1 MSIWEFSLLAFVVS
15 LTAGLAGALIGSGEG
30 VMLVSQVVRA
40 SSGGRTRRCATSRGF
55 AAVTETRRPM
65 QMRVI
70 GVAVL
75 VCLLTTFAFAIEDV
89 VTATHGTIT
98 KIDRTAKTIA
108 VKTADGTEHVFCWAK
123 DTSVHGVKA
132 GDLAAKDSWHGL
144 KEGSEVVAHSTKRG
158 TKDTALEVDKVGDTG
173 LKRTEG
179 TIKEI
184 DRNRKKLVI
193 ESADGSEHAFKLTG
207 HAAIDDGKDLATGTE
222 KGTKVA
228 IYSTEDAGKSVAHF
242 FEKI

>member
-1 MSIWEFSLLAFVVS
+1 MRMIGIAVLCCSL
-15 LTAGLAGALIGSGEG
+15 
-30 VMLVSQVVRA
+30 A
-40 SSGGRTRRCATSRGF
+40 SSVF
-55 AAVTETRRPM
+55 AM
-65 QMRVI
+65 
-70 GVAVL
+70 
-75 VCLLTTFAFAIEDV
+75 EDV

-98 KIDRTAKTIA
+98 KIDRAAKTIA
-108 VKTADGTEHVFCWAK
+108 VKTADGTEHTFYWGKNTA
-123 DTSVHGVKA
+123 VHGVKA
-132 GDLAAKDSWHGL
+132 ADLAAKDSWHGL
-144 KEGSEVVAHSTKRG
+144 QEGSEVVAHSSRQG

-184 DRNRKKLVI
+184 DRNGKKLVI

-207 HAAIDDGKDLATGTE
+207 HAAADAGTDVAAGTE

-228 IYSTEDAGKSVAHF
+228 IYSSQQAGESVVHF

>member
-1 MSIWEFSLLAFVVS
+1 
-15 LTAGLAGALIGSGEG
+15 
-30 VMLVSQVVRA
+30 
-40 SSGGRTRRCATSRGF
+40 
-55 AAVTETRRPM
+55 
-65 QMRVI
+65 MRI
-70 GVAVL
+70 IRLGVL
-75 VCLLTTFAFAIEDV
+75 VCSLVSFAFAVENV

-108 VKTADGTEHVFCWAK
+108 VKTADGTEHVFYWAK
-123 DTSVHGVKA
+123 DTSVHGVRA
-132 GDLAAKDSWHGL
+132 ADLAATDSWHGL

-158 TKDTALEVDKVGDTG
+158 TKDTAVEVDKVGDTG

-184 DRNRKKLVI
+184 DRGGKKLVV
-193 ESADGSEHAFKLTG
+193 ESADGTEHAFTLTD
-207 HAAIDDGKDLATGTE
+207 HAAGDAGKDLAAGGE

-228 IYSTEDAGKSVAHF
+228 IYSTEEDAGKSVAHF

>member
-1 MSIWEFSLLAFVVS
+1 
-15 LTAGLAGALIGSGEG
+15 
-30 VMLVSQVVRA
+30 
-40 SSGGRTRRCATSRGF
+40 
-55 AAVTETRRPM
+55 
-65 QMRVI
+65 MRI
-70 GVAVL
+70 IRLAVL
-75 VCLLTTFAFAIEDV
+75 VCSLASLAFAVEDV

-98 KIDRTAKTIA
+98 KIDATAKTIA
-108 VKTADGTEHVFCWAK
+108 VKTADGTEHVFYWAK

-132 GDLAAKDSWHGL
+132 ADLGAKNSWHGL

-158 TKDTALEVDKVGDTG
+158 TKDTAVEVDKVGDAG

-184 DRNRKKLVI
+184 DRGGKKLVI
-193 ESADGSEHAFKLTG
+193 ESADGSEHAFTLTT
-207 HAAIDDGKDLATGTE
+207 HAAADGGKDLAAGAE

>member
-1 MSIWEFSLLAFVVS
+1 
-15 LTAGLAGALIGSGEG
+15 
-30 VMLVSQVVRA
+30 
-40 SSGGRTRRCATSRGF
+40 
-55 AAVTETRRPM
+55 
-65 QMRVI
+65 MRI
-70 GVAVL
+70 IRLAVL
-75 VCLLTTFAFAIEDV
+75 VCSLASLAFAVEDV

-98 KIDRTAKTIA
+98 KIDATAKTIA
-108 VKTADGTEHVFCWAK
+108 VKTADGTEHVFYWAK

-132 GDLAAKDSWHGL
+132 ADLGAKNSWHGL

-158 TKDTALEVDKVGDTG
+158 TKDTAVEVDKVGDAG

-184 DRNRKKLVI
+184 DRGGKKLVI
-193 ESADGSEHAFKLTG
+193 ESADGSEHAFTLTT
-207 HAAIDDGKDLATGTE
+207 HAAADGGKDLATGAE